1 MSERES
7 DCKDSEGMERR
18 GLPGMKGPTKEEE
31 EELVGEEGVGD
42 I

>member
-7 DCKDSEGMERR
+7 DCRDSEGMERR
-18 GLPGMKGPTKEEE
+18 GLPGMKGLVKEE